1 MVEME
6 GMGEWGNGGMEEMVE
21 TEEMEV
27 IQVEEVLKDNIIS
40 IKIIK

>member
-1 MVEME
+1 ME

>member
-6 GMGEWGNGGMEEMVE
+6 GMEEMEEMVE

-27 IQVEEVLKDNIIS
+27 IQVEEALKDNIIS